1 MTILSLDLG
10 KKRIGLAI
18 SHGIVAEGYTTL
30 KFDERNP
37 DKFLGSLEE
46 VVLKEGIDKIIVG
59 LPLGQDGKDTDQSVW
74 TKSLAQKIEETLDL
88 KVIFVEE
95 SYSTSQ
101 ARDEGGDL
109 DQQSARIILEQYL
122 NETENLPL

>member
-1 MTILSLDLG
+1 VTILSLDLG